1 MRGNNKIARTL
12 PRKVF
17 PILAPCALSMLPRH
31 QGRDDRR
38 ETNTLRRQTD
48 KTKMNTYFIVVDS
61 NPETGARMKYYSRAA
76 DVEYWSELWTKVAPH
91 QPYHRELRGHLPHQL
106 RATFSKWVKPGAR
119 ILEAGCGLAHFTV
132 AAHAL
137 GYRSEGLDW
146 SEKTIRRL
154 SELFPHIP
162 WYVGDVRKLEF
173 DDGVFDAVYSPGVCE
188 HFEEGPARI
197 LAETRRVL
205 RPRGIA
211 VVSTPCFN
219 RWLQD
224 RATRFTVRDEPIGEF
239 YQYAFTPNGMSRL
252 LEHLGFELLHLGRTS
267 SRLIGIIAVCRGSAV
282 APFVMSSVCDGG
294 GLASASHKLRYRFAP
309 RECADFPRS
318 PQRRQRSRECSGP
331 PS

>member
-1 MRGNNKIARTL
+1 MLVKYSQYSRHA
-12 PRKVF
+12 PF
-17 PILAPCALSMLPRH
+17 QCYLAIKGV
-31 QGRDDRR
+31 GRADRR

-154 SELFPHIP
+154 SQLFPHIP

-252 LEHLGFELLHLGRTS
+252 LEHLGFELLQVRPYASLATMVDFAGWKVPRPAAKA
-267 SRLIGIIAVCRGSAV
+267 LAV
-282 APFVMSSVCDGG
+282 AMDYMPVSRDWGSCCIWV
-294 GLASASHKLRYRFAP
+294 A
-309 RECADFPRS
+309 
-318 PQRRQRSRECSGP
+318 RRAA
-331 PS
+331 